1 MLKVGFIIENYYPGY
16 GGPYSA
22 IKETIR
28 QLSKTSKIKI
38 KLIYKN
44 GKKRK
49 KNINLYNDLKSV
61 DICHFYGGWT
71 YFYLK
76 ASFIAFKLKKK
87 VIFHPF
93 GIFEP
98 WSMSQ
103 KKIKKKIAWA
113 LYQEKILKKS
123 NLIHCVSEMEK
134 NNLLKLNKSFKTIVL
149 PYGISSKFITRN
161 IKKKVKKKALFFSRL
176 HPKKGLTDLIKAWLE
191 INDKVWVLDIVG
203 PCEDEQYYNSLL
215 DMIKKKNN
223 FKINLLNPVFSET
236 RKKKLFSNYDFFIL
250 PTKNDPFGMVIL
262 ESLARGLP
270 VLTNNNTPW
279 SIIKD
284 CNAGWFVNDNYIS
297 LRLILKKIFN
307 TSEKEFYLKSKN
319 AIKLSKNF
327 EWKTLLKA
335 YISMYK
341 SLLN

>member
-1 MLKVGFIIENYYPGY
+1 MLKVGFVIENYYPGY

-28 QLSKTSKIKI
+28 QLTKTNKIRI

-44 GKKRK
+44 NNNGK
-49 KNINLYNDLKSV
+49 KNINLYKDLSSV

-76 ASFIAFKLKKK
+76 ATSIAFKLKKR

-103 KKIKKKIAWA
+103 KKIKKKIAWF

-134 NNLLKLNKSFKTIVL
+134 ENLLKLNKSFKTIVL
-149 PYGISSKFITRN
+149 PYGISSQFITSS
-161 IKKKVKKKALFFSRL
+161 IKKKIKKKALFFSRL
-176 HPKKGLTDLIKAWLE
+176 HPKKGLTDLIKVWLE
-191 INDKVWVLDIVG
+191 INDKDWVLDIVG
-203 PCEDEQYYNSLL
+203 PCADQEYYNSLL
-215 DMIKKKNN
+215 DIIKEKNN
-223 FKINLLNPVFSET
+223 FKINLLNPIFSET
-236 RKKKLFSNYDFFIL
+236 KKKKLFGNYDFLIL

-284 CNAGWFVNDNYIS
+284 CNAGWFINDSYTD

-307 TSEKEFYLKSKN
+307 TSKKEFYFKSKN

-327 EWKTLLKA
+327 KWQSLSKA

-341 SLLN
+341 SLYN